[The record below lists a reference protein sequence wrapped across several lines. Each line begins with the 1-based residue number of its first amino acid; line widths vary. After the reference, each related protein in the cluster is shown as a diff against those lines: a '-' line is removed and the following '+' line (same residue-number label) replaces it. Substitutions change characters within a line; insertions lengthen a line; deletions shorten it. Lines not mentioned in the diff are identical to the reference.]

1 MTNDLAVALSVD
13 ALGPNLTGIGRYCF
27 ELARGLPARLGSGN
41 VHYFRGSHWIDDPLS
56 LLDESWRP
64 KRTPKWKRP
73 LEAWTRRR
81 LMANA
86 IVHAPNYFLP
96 EWADGGVAT
105 IHDLSVLI
113 YPETHPAERV
123 KAFERQFERTLGQAQ
138 MLITDTEAVRQEL
151 IAMFAL
157 APERVRV
164 VSLGAPQIR
173 TTQDLAWLSKAH
185 LKGQG
190 YILCV
195 STFEPR
201 KRIDRLVRAF
211 MTLPNAFRQQFPL
224 VLAGATGWRSD
235 DLDRLIED
243 ASRDGSVRR
252 LGFVS
257 EEALQ
262 ALYAGAKLFVYPS
275 RYEGFGLP
283 VVEAMAHGVPCLV
296 ADTTC
301 LIEVAKGAA
310 RIIDP
315 EDIPRFAAAIMET
328 IEDLQWRAQA
338 AGNGRRVSQ
347 SYTWDRCLDEMAA
360 LYRTI

>member
-1 MTNDLAVALSVD
+1 MTNNLAVALSVD

-27 ELARGLPARLGSGN
+27 ELANGLPARLGSGN
-41 VHYFRGSHWIDDPLS
+41 VHYFRGSHWIDDPQS
-56 LLDESWRP
+56 LLDDSWRP
-64 KRTPKWKRP
+64 KATPKWRRP
-73 LEAWTRRR
+73 VDAWQRRR

-86 IVHAPNYFLP
+86 VVHAPNYFLP
-96 EWADGGVAT
+96 EWADRGVAT

-123 KAFERQFERTLGQAQ
+123 KAFEMQFEQTLGQAR
-138 MLITDTEAVRQEL
+138 MLVTDTEAVRQEL
-151 IAMFAL
+151 IAMFAVP
-157 APERVRV
+157 PEMIKAVP
-164 VSLGAPQIR
+164 LGAPQIR
-173 TTQDLAWLSKAH
+173 AKPDLAWLSQAG
-185 LKGQG
+185 LKDQG

-211 MTLPNAFRQQFPL
+211 LTLPNFFRQQFPL
-224 VLAGATGWRSD
+224 ILVGATGWRSD
-235 DLDRLIED
+235 DLDRQIED

-257 EEALQ
+257 EEALE
-262 ALYAGAKLFVYPS
+262 ALYAGAKLFIYPS

-283 VVEAMAHGVPCLV
+283 VVEAMAHGIPCIV

-301 LIEVAKGAA
+301 LVEVANGAA
-310 RIIDP
+310 RITDP
-315 EDIPRFAAAIMET
+315 EDISGFAAAIIET
-328 IEDLQWRAQA
+328 IEDLQWRMKA
-338 AGNGRRVSQ
+338 AEDGRAVGR
-347 SYTWDRCLDEMAA
+347 SYTWDKCLDEMAA